1 MARVKNQLTRTY
13 ARLVKTVYFIPPQSS
28 HILVCKKQ
36 DLTDGKIIEIEVKED
51 TLLALKLLTRMESFN
66 EITGA
71 EVINECMLG

>member
-36 DLTDGKIIEIEVKED
+36 DLTDGKIIEIEV
-51 TLLALKLLTRMESFN
+51 
-66 EITGA
+66 
-71 EVINECMLG
+71 